1 MPNVDHCPKPGK
13 IGSMTLDADNP
24 FAGPSTLPYQL
35 IDWAQVRA
43 EHYLPA
49 VRAGMA
55 EMLTA
60 LQAIAD
66 DQEPATVANVI
77 DAWEASGQ
85 LLDRALLA
93 FESVQP
99 ADTTPELDDI
109 DAAMAPELAR
119 FDDAVHQNRPLYD
132 RVRALAQRVE
142 AGEVQLEPAAAYWL
156 DQRLRAF
163 ERAGVGLPE
172 ADQAR
177 LRELNATL
185 AELQSAF
192 GRRALAGGNAAA
204 VHVTDEAELDGLSD
218 ATRAGARAAA
228 ETRGLDGWL
237 LELDACTP
245 QDVLTEAAD
254 RGLRRRVHEA
264 AVERG
269 WSGEFDTRQLVV
281 DIARA
286 RAERAVLLGYPS
298 HSAYVAAEG
307 CAKTSQAVHD
317 MLNRLAPAAVRNAR
331 AEADDLQPLQ
341 TEPLEPWDWQF
352 RAEQLKG
359 QRYHFDTALLRPY
372 LELER
377 VLHEGV
383 FAAATGLFGI
393 TFVERDDLAGYN
405 DEVRIFE
412 VRDADGTG
420 LGLFL
425 ADFYTRAG
433 KQGGAWMNNLV
444 DQSHLLARRP
454 VVTNNLNIVKPPA
467 GQPTL
472 LTWGEVNTLFHEF
485 GHALHGLLSSTR
497 YASQSG
503 ANTPRDFVEFPSQ
516 VNEMWSLDPDLLRRY
531 AVHHVT
537 GEPIPDEWVSDL
549 KAAELFDQGFATT
562 ELLAASILDQAWHST
577 PLDDLPTDA
586 DGVLD
591 FEQRALAAAGVD
603 FELVP
608 SRYRSTYF
616 RHIFENGYA
625 AGYYSYIWS
634 EVLDADTAAWFRANG
649 GLTRANGQRY
659 REKLLAPGGS
669 VEAMDTYR
677 DFRGQDPDIAHLLE
691 RRGLDA

>member
-1 MPNVDHCPKPGK
+1 
-13 IGSMTLDADNP
+13 MTLDADNP
-24 FAGPSTLPYQL
+24 FASPSTLPYEL
-35 IDWAQVRA
+35 TPWPRVRA

-49 VRAGMA
+49 LRAGMA
-55 EMLTA
+55 ERLVE
-60 LQAIAD
+60 LQAVAD
-66 DQEPATVANVI
+66 DPQPPTVANVI
-77 DAWEASGQ
+77 DAWESSGQ

-93 FESVQP
+93 FQTVQP

-109 DAAMAPELAR
+109 DAALAPELAA
-119 FDDAVHQNRPLYD
+119 FGDTIYQNRRLYD
-132 RVRALAQRVE
+132 RVSALAERVE
-142 AGEVQLEPAAAYWL
+142 AGEVHLDPAAEYWL
-156 DQRLRAF
+156 EQQLRAF
-163 ERAGVGLPE
+163 ERAGVGLPD

-177 LRELNATL
+177 LRALNATL
-185 AELQSAF
+185 ADLQSAF

-204 VHVTDEAELDGLSD
+204 VHVTDEAELAGISD
-218 ATRAGARAAA
+218 ATRAGAQAAA
-228 ETRGLDGWL
+228 DTRGLDGWL
-237 LELDACTP
+237 FELDACTP

-254 RGLRRRVHEA
+254 RGLRQRVHKA

-269 WSGEFDTRQLVV
+269 WSGEFDTRHLVV

-286 RAERAVLLGYPS
+286 RAERAVLLGYPN
-298 HSAYVAAEG
+298 HSAYVAADA
-307 CAKTSQAVHD
+307 CAKTSEAVHD
-317 MLNRLAPAAVRNAR
+317 MLNRLAPAAVRNAK
-331 AEADDLQPLQ
+331 AEADDLQKLQ
-341 TEPLEPWDWQF
+341 TEPLEPSDWQF

-405 DEVRIFE
+405 PEVRIFE
-412 VRDADGTG
+412 VLDGDGTG

-444 DQSHLLARRP
+444 DQSHLLGRRP
-454 VVTNNLNIVKPPA
+454 VVVNNLNIVKPPA

-472 LTWGEVNTLFHEF
+472 LTWGEVTTMFHEF

-497 YASQSG
+497 YPSQSG

-516 VNEMWSLDPDLLRRY
+516 VNEMWSLDEALLRRY

-537 GEPIPDEWVSDL
+537 GEPIPDAWMVDL

-577 PLDDLPTDA
+577 PIDELPTDA
-586 DGVLD
+586 SDVLD

-603 FELVP
+603 YPLVP
-608 SRYRSTYF
+608 TRYRSTYF
-616 RHIFENGYA
+616 RHIFEGGYA

-634 EVLDADTAAWFRANG
+634 EVLDADTAVWFRANG

-659 REKLLAPGGS
+659 RDKLLAPGGS